1 MPLVTVTHAWGTNT
15 FVSQLIKR
23 CKDAGV
29 ETVYDI
35 MEMEDDKR
43 NGLLQMDARQMY
55 VHKVLFV
62 ACS

>member
-1 MPLVTVTHAWGTNT
+1 MPLVTVTHAWRTNI

-43 NGLLQMDARQMY
+43 NVLLQMDNRQM
-55 VHKVLFV
+55 
-62 ACS
+62 